1 MIEEYAVLA
10 AKLHN
15 SSLPDTLP
23 MICEKNRELFAEACR
38 AIDVLNAPSRN
49 DFADYQHAQ
58 TATALARSEYN
69 RASINLELEK
79 VRERCA
85 ELMSQA
91 EPVVSLDI
99 DREKVRQLLNYV
111 LCGRL
116 K

>member
-15 SSLPDTLP
+15 EAGR
-23 MICEKNRELFAEACR
+23 IQELGGVSPLSALLAEACR
-38 AIDVLNAPSRN
+38 AIDVLNSPSRN
-49 DFADYQHAQ
+49 DFADYRHAQ

-79 VRERCA
+79 VRERSA

-91 EPVVSLDI
+91 EPVVSLHV